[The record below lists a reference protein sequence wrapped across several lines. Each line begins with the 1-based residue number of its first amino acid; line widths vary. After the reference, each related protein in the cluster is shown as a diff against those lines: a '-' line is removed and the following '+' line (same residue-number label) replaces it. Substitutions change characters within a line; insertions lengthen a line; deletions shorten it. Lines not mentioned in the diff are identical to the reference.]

1 MTAAAYGNL
10 FSILWPESIL
20 EIVSLVILVVDLGWM
35 RGETTATR
43 MRVASLLGSIGA
55 VLSFAWLEMHVGI
68 ASVMG
73 GALVSSPTVVA
84 AQSCI
89 LILTTLVLLLGL
101 SVRFTRN
108 PGEYVALVLL
118 ATTGMMLVAAARDLL
133 IIFVAL
139 EMLSLSLYVLAAF
152 AKDSAASAEAALKYY
167 LFGGMSAAFMLFGF
181 SYLYG
186 LTGTTSLSA
195 IAASLAIAPLTPL
208 ALVALVL
215 AAVGL
220 GFKVAAVPF
229 HLWAPDTYLGAPAPV
244 AALIASGSK
253 VASFAVLIAVTAAL
267 VPAWGW
273 TATLLCM
280 AAASIVLGN
289 LSALV
294 QSSVRRILACS
305 AIAHAG
311 YMLLG
316 IAAHTLAGDQSVMTY
331 AVTYALTTVGAFGVV
346 AIVERSAGSDRLD
359 AFAGLSARSPLLAAT
374 LLVFLLSL
382 AGIPPLV
389 GFWVKFQM
397 FAAVL
402 RAPLASGWGLG
413 LVMLAIAGSAVS
425 LYYYLQVLKRA
436 YVTPAVISAPLKVTR
451 LELFLLVAI
460 AVAVVLLGT
469 FPDMLM
475 QWIPAV

>member
-55 VLSFAWLEMHVGI
+55 MLSFAWLEMHVGI

-220 GFKVAAVPF
+220 GFSDVA
-229 HLWAPDTYLGAPAPV
+229 
-244 AALIASGSK
+244 
-253 VASFAVLIAVTAAL
+253 
-267 VPAWGW
+267 
-273 TATLLCM
+273 C
-280 AAASIVLGN
+280 
-289 LSALV
+289 
-294 QSSVRRILACS
+294 R
-305 AIAHAG
+305 
-311 YMLLG
+311 
-316 IAAHTLAGDQSVMTY
+316 
-331 AVTYALTTVGAFGVV
+331 
-346 AIVERSAGSDRLD
+346 
-359 AFAGLSARSPLLAAT
+359 ART
-374 LLVFLLSL
+374 
-382 AGIPPLV
+382 
-389 GFWVKFQM
+389 
-397 FAAVL
+397 
-402 RAPLASGWGLG
+402 
-413 LVMLAIAGSAVS
+413 
-425 LYYYLQVLKRA
+425 
-436 YVTPAVISAPLKVTR
+436 
-451 LELFLLVAI
+451 
-460 AVAVVLLGT
+460 
-469 FPDMLM
+469 
-475 QWIPAV
+475 